1 MTLKEQATAQAMVG
15 MSFVP
20 FAIHCMQDLI
30 ADHKLLISFVLM
42 FVCGSVLIKFY
53 GGAPDWA
60 RAVFAFY
67 VISSVG
73 KFLLTTE
80 HVRREQLVHEKQMFE
95 AAVRL
100 AYAKP

>member
-1 MTLKEQATAQAMVG
+1 VKEQAMVG
-15 MSFVP
+15 MAFVP

-42 FVCGSVLIKFY
+42 FVCGSVLVKFY

-73 KFLLTTE
+73 KFLLTAE
-80 HVRREQLVHEKQMFE
+80 HVKREQLVHEKNVFD
-95 AAVRL
+95 AAVSV
-100 AYAKP
+100 AYETNQKPR